1 MVNKDGGSIYQQ
13 RLGISKMS
21 QGQKIARGAKQLDDI
36 MDDDSSLV
44 TSEFSVFSDEDYQRQ
59 KSQRFQINQE
69 INVNV
74 LPVRIK

>member
-1 MVNKDGGSIYQQ
+1 
-13 RLGISKMS
+13 
-21 QGQKIARGAKQLDDI
+21 

-44 TSEFSVFSDEDYQRQ
+44 TSQFSVFSDEDYQRQ